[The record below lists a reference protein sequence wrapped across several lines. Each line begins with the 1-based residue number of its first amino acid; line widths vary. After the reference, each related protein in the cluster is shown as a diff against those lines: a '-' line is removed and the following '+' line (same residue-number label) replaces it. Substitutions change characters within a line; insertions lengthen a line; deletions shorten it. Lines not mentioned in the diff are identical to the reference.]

1 MYAVFKRELFSL
13 LNSLMAYITIGVF
26 LLASGLL
33 LWFFPDTSI
42 LEYGYAE
49 LTGFF
54 SLAPFLFV
62 FLIPAITMRSFAEE
76 RREGTYVLLV
86 TRPLTDWQIILAKYF
101 ACFTLLIFTLV
112 PTLIY
117 YYSIYQLGLPQ
128 GNVDTG
134 AVIGSYIGLL
144 LLGSVFVSI
153 GIFAS
158 SLTKNQVIAFAIAVF
173 ACFITYSGFDALA
186 KIYALQDLTSV
197 FTFISVNEHYQSMS
211 RGVLDT
217 RDVVYFI
224 AVVCFFLSITHFVN
238 GERSW
243 RMISIFILIF
253 LLLNVAAQYLYF
265 RIDFTKEKRFTLHD
279 KSKEILK
286 KATEEITITV
296 FLDGDMPSAFKR
308 LQNATRDLLAD
319 YKSYAPSRIKIVFVD
334 PIDGVPLNEQDTII
348 SHLYRMGIEPTSLN
362 IKNDNGF
369 AQKTIFPMALV
380 TSGSRQFPLKLLQ
393 NQDAAANYEE
403 NINSSIENLEYLFSS
418 ALKKVITGNNPRI
431 GFTEGNGELSDLQLN
446 DALKS
451 LSDSYEVGRVSLQTI
466 TKDGLDKLKVLIVAK
481 PQQEFTEVEKY
492 KLNYFVVNGGRVVWS
507 IDQISADLDSLK
519 GRGEQLAFNKKLN
532 IDDMLFMYGARINY
546 NLIADANCAEIP
558 LAMGSGGQNQIQMAP
573 WVFYPILMPDT
584 SSSLVKNID
593 GVRSEFTSTIDTIG
607 VKGIAKTVILHSSP
621 YNKVYTTPKLLSL
634 QMVSDQ
640 PDPREYANMPRPVAV
655 LLEGNFPS
663 VFLNRAVPVGIT
675 ENFPMP
681 AVAKPTKMIVIG
693 DGDIFKN
700 QVSAK
705 DGSPF
710 PLGFDRYTQNNY
722 GNKALLLNIA
732 DYLSN
737 DDNLMQLR
745 NKEVKIR
752 LLDKTRIRA
761 EKLNWQLINLIA
773 PLLLL
778 ISFAIFQHYYRKRK
792 YAR

>member
-13 LNSLMAYITIGVF
+13 LNSMMAYITIGVF

-54 SLAPFLFV
+54 SLTPFLFI

-76 RREGTYVLLV
+76 RREGTYVLLA

-101 ACFTLLIFTLV
+101 ACFVLLIFTLV

-117 YYSIYQLGLPQ
+117 YYSIYQLGLPK
-128 GNVDTG
+128 GNIDTG
-134 AVIGSYIGLL
+134 AVIGSYSGLL
-144 LLGSVFVSI
+144 LLAGVFVSI

-158 SLTKNQVIAFAIAVF
+158 SITKNQVIAFAITVF
-173 ACFITYSGFDALA
+173 ICFITYNGFDALA
-186 KIYALQDLTSV
+186 KIYSLHDLAPMLA
-197 FTFISVNEHYQSMS
+197 FFSVNEHYQSMS

-217 RDVVYFI
+217 RDVVYFLTV
-224 AVVCFFLSITHFVN
+224 AGFFLGLTYFVN
-238 GERSW
+238 SGW
-243 RMISIFILIF
+243 KWLLVLLFVLILS
-253 LLLNVAAQYLYF
+253 LLNITAQYLYF

-279 KSKEILK
+279 KSKEILT
-286 KATEEITITV
+286 KATDEITITV

-319 YKSYAPSRIKIVFVD
+319 YRSYAPSHIKVVFVN
-334 PIDGVPLNEQDTII
+334 PIEGVPLNEQDTVV
-348 SHLYRMGIEPTSLN
+348 SRLYSMGIEATSLN

-380 TSGSRQFPLKLLQ
+380 QSGSKRIAVKLLQ

-403 NINSSIENLEYLFSS
+403 NINNSIENLEYTFSS
-418 ALKKVITGNNPRI
+418 AIKKISTGNNPRI
-431 GFTEGNGELSDLQLN
+431 GFTEDNGELSDLQLN

-466 TKDGLDKLKVLIVAK
+466 TKAGLDKLKVLVIAK
-481 PQQEFTEVEKY
+481 PQQEFTEAEKY
-492 KLNYFVVNGGRVVWS
+492 KLNYFIMNGGRVIWS
-507 IDQISADLDSLK
+507 VDQVNADLDSLK

-532 IDDMLFMYGARINY
+532 LDDMLFMYGVRINY

-558 LAMGSGGQNQIQMAP
+558 LAMGNGGQSQIQMAP
-573 WVFYPILMPDT
+573 WVFYPILMADT
-584 SSSLVKNID
+584 SSNLVKNID
-593 GVRSEFTSTIDTIG
+593 GIRSEFASTVDTIG
-607 VKGIAKTVILHSSP
+607 VTGIVKRVILHSSP
-621 YNKVYTTPKLLSL
+621 YNKVYNTPKLLSL
-634 QMVSDQ
+634 QMVAEQ
-640 PDPREYANMPRPVAV
+640 PDPRAYASTPKPLAV
-655 LLEGNFPS
+655 LLEGHFPS
-663 VFLNRAVPVGIT
+663 VFLNRAVPEGIA
-675 ENFPMP
+675 EEYPVP
-681 AVAKPTKMIVIG
+681 AISKSTKMVVVG

-710 PLGFDRYTQNNY
+710 PLGFDRYSQNNY
-722 GNKALLLNIA
+722 GNKAFLLNVA

-737 DDNLMQLR
+737 EDNLIELR

-752 LLDKTRIRA
+752 LLDKTLIRA
-761 EKLNWQLINLIA
+761 EKLKWQLANLAA